1 MKLLRFG
8 QPGAEK
14 PGALDSGGQIR
25 DISAHIA
32 DIGYQQLDDSSLD
45 QLRAIDLEA
54 CPVADASTRI
64 AEPVS
69 NVRKVVCVGL
79 NYSDHAAES
88 GMAIPAEPVLFM
100 KADTSLCGPND
111 DVQMPKGSTK
121 LDWEVELGI
130 VIGKTARYVSEEN
143 ALQHVAGYCVVN
155 DVSERAFQL
164 DGTGQW
170 VKGKSHDSFCPF
182 GPVLTTRDEVSN
194 IQELDMWL
202 DVDGERMQT
211 GNTRT
216 MIFSVAH
223 IVSYISQTMTL
234 RPGDL
239 IPTGTPPG
247 VGLGFNP
254 PKYLS
259 VGQRMDVGIQSLG
272 EISQKV
278 IAVKP

>member
-8 QPGAEK
+8 QSGSEK
-14 PGALDSGGQIR
+14 AGALDSDGQIR
-25 DISAHIA
+25 DISAHVA
-32 DIGYQQLDDSSLD
+32 DIGHQQLDDSTLD
-45 QLRAIDLEA
+45 RLRKIDLA
-54 CPVADASTRI
+54 SCPVVDASTRL

-69 NVRKVVCVGL
+69 NIRKVVCVGL

-88 GMAIPAEPVLFM
+88 GMAIPEEPILFM

-111 DVQMPKGSTK
+111 DVQMPVGSAK

-130 VIGKTARYVSEEN
+130 VIGKTARYVTEEN
-143 ALQHVAGYCVVN
+143 ALDYVAGFCVVN

-164 DGTGQW
+164 EGTGQW

-182 GPVLTTRDEVSN
+182 GPVLTTRDEIADV
-194 IQELDMWL
+194 QALDMWL
-202 DVDGERMQT
+202 DVDGERKQT

-223 IVSYISQTMTL
+223 IVSYISQCMTL
-234 RPGDL
+234 RAGDL

-247 VGLGFNP
+247 VGLGFKP
-254 PKYLS
+254 PQFLS
-259 VGQRMDVGIQSLG
+259 VGQRMDLGIEGLG
-272 EISQKV
+272 AISQRV
-278 IAVKP
+278 VAAKP

>member
-1 MKLLRFG
+1 MKLMRFG
-8 QPGAEK
+8 QPGSEK
-14 PGALDSGGQIR
+14 PGALDASGRIR
-25 DISAHIA
+25 DISAHVA

-54 CPVADASTRI
+54 CPVVDAATRI
-64 AEPVS
+64 AEPIS
-69 NVRKVVCVGL
+69 NIRKVVCVGL
-79 NYSDHAAES
+79 NYADHAAES
-88 GMAIPAEPVLFM
+88 GLAIPEEPVLFM

-111 DVQMPKGSTK
+111 DVQMPVGSTK

-130 VIGKTARYVSEEN
+130 VIGKTARYVSQEN
-143 ALQHVAGYCVVN
+143 ALDHVAGYCVVN
-155 DVSERAFQL
+155 DVSERALQL
-164 DGTGQW
+164 EGTGQW

-182 GPVLTTRDEVSN
+182 GPVLTTRDEIANV
-194 IQELDMWL
+194 QELDMWL

-216 MIFSVAH
+216 MIFNVAH

-247 VGLGFNP
+247 VGLGFKP
-254 PKYLS
+254 PRYLS
-259 VGQRMDVGIQSLG
+259 LGQRMDVGIQGLG
-272 EISQKV
+272 DISQRV
-278 IAVKP
+278 VAVKP

>member
-8 QPGAEK
+8 QSGSEKAGAM
-14 PGALDSGGQIR
+14 DSAGQIR
-25 DISAHIA
+25 DISAHVS
-32 DIGYQQLDDSSLD
+32 DIGYQQLDDSTLD
-45 QLRAIDLEA
+45 QLRKIDLNA
-54 CPVADASTRI
+54 CPVVDASTRL

-69 NVRKVVCVGL
+69 NVRKVICVGL

-88 GMAIPAEPVLFM
+88 GMAIPAEPILFM
-100 KADTSLCGPND
+100 KADTSICGPND
-111 DVQMPKGSTK
+111 DVQMPVGSTK

-143 ALQHVAGYCVVN
+143 ALDHVAGFCVVN

-182 GPVLTTRDEVSN
+182 GPVLTTRDEIPDV
-194 IQELDMWL
+194 QALDMWL
-202 DVDGERMQT
+202 DVDGERKQT

-254 PKYLS
+254 PQFLS
-259 VGQRMDVGIQSLG
+259 VGQRMELGIQGLG
-272 EISQKV
+272 EISQRV
-278 IAVKP
+278 VAVK